1 FGETIWP
8 AAKVVRLCADLPEAY
23 AYLRSQAN
31 LDDPDE
37 RLRLAQWCHLR
48 GLREQALKD
57 VQAAA
62 ELRPGNAKTQRLLE
76 HLQRPQVSA
85 VVVASPKTPEPV
97 IVPPVSVNSESL
109 SMFVTRVEPI
119 LMNACA
125 RCHASDKGGNYHL
138 TRDPQR
144 DGLGRKALYTNLAA
158 TL

>member
-1 FGETIWP
+1 MKTTLRFYLGALALVPAWINLRADEPAPSSVTGHVLILDSERTVEGDIEREGDYYHVKRSFGETIWP

-76 HLQRPQVSA
+76 HLQRPQ
-85 VVVASPKTPEPV
+85 
-97 IVPPVSVNSESL
+97 
-109 SMFVTRVEPI
+109 
-119 LMNACA
+119 
-125 RCHASDKGGNYHL
+125 
-138 TRDPQR
+138 
-144 DGLGRKALYTNLAA
+144 
-158 TL
+158 